1 MKKAYLAGIISIL
14 LLASCSD
21 RNNETKP
28 QRKDITELVFAPG
41 ILEASDQY
49 NLTAQTDGYLVQA
62 DFKEGD
68 SVKKHQIIG
77 IIDNAQNRINSQS
90 ASQLYDIAYENTFSD
105 APALSEIKAKMEA
118 SEIKMK
124 LDEQQLERFQRLF
137 ESKSISKIEYE
148 NAVLSLANSKAAL
161 KALQNELQK
170 EKNKAN
176 QFEVQQKQAKK
187 INKVLQQQ
195 NYLTAIHSGKIYSIH
210 KKAGDYVRKGDIIA
224 TIGSP
229 VAIYAKLYVDETNL
243 SKLKQGQEVALQL
256 NTEKDKT
263 YKARISQILPAF
275 DNVSRSFTV
284 KAYFEKIPDMSF
296 IGTQLE
302 ANIIIGTKKN
312 ALVIPSS
319 YLNYGNTVILVE
331 DEKNIIVKTGIVSS
345 EWVEITGG
353 LSADQIITT
362 KEP

>member
-1 MKKAYLAGIISIL
+1 M
-14 LLASCSD
+14 
-21 RNNETKP
+21 
-28 QRKDITELVFAPG
+28 
-41 ILEASDQY
+41 
-49 NLTAQTDGYLVQA
+49 
-62 DFKEGD
+62 
-68 SVKKHQIIG
+68 
-77 IIDNAQNRINSQS
+77 
-90 ASQLYDIAYENTFSD
+90 
-105 APALSEIKAKMEA
+105 
-118 SEIKMK
+118 
-124 LDEQQLERFQRLF
+124 
-137 ESKSISKIEYE
+137 
-148 NAVLSLANSKAAL
+148 
-161 KALQNELQK
+161 
-170 EKNKAN
+170 
-176 QFEVQQKQAKK
+176 
-187 INKVLQQQ
+187 
-195 NYLTAIHSGKIYSIH
+195 
-210 KKAGDYVRKGDIIA
+210 
-224 TIGSP
+224 
-229 VAIYAKLYVDETNL
+229 AIYAKLYVDETNL

-284 KAYFEKIPDMSF
+284 KAYFAKIPDMSF

-353 LSADQIITT
+353 LSAEQIITT

>member
-1 MKKAYLAGIISIL
+1 M
-14 LLASCSD
+14 
-21 RNNETKP
+21 
-28 QRKDITELVFAPG
+28 
-41 ILEASDQY
+41 
-49 NLTAQTDGYLVQA
+49 
-62 DFKEGD
+62 
-68 SVKKHQIIG
+68 
-77 IIDNAQNRINSQS
+77 
-90 ASQLYDIAYENTFSD
+90 
-105 APALSEIKAKMEA
+105 
-118 SEIKMK
+118 
-124 LDEQQLERFQRLF
+124 
-137 ESKSISKIEYE
+137 
-148 NAVLSLANSKAAL
+148 
-161 KALQNELQK
+161 
-170 EKNKAN
+170 
-176 QFEVQQKQAKK
+176 
-187 INKVLQQQ
+187 
-195 NYLTAIHSGKIYSIH
+195 
-210 KKAGDYVRKGDIIA
+210 
-224 TIGSP
+224 
-229 VAIYAKLYVDETNL
+229 AIYAKLYVDETNL

-353 LSADQIITT
+353 LSAEQIITT